1 MERPGR
7 CGDWLAPP
15 PSPPRAHAPGRH
27 DERGV
32 GTSTWPPAGT
42 YTWPSARTFPWPR
55 TRRDVRLRVEREP
68 NGPALLVSGVLLDG
82 LVTAADEAFSVQN
95 DTTEDGVV
103 QPAGPQRSGSPE
115 SLVPWQSLG
124 RPGRTFAATGSAA
137 PTTAAR
143 GRRCRCCRTCCSPG
157 SDTVTLDLDVTP
169 RSCRC
174 CPSLTT
180 IGSDGCWTHHLIRVT
195 AEAPAARPY
204 YEGSA
209 WWVTGRG
216 RAWVGSPR
224 ADDADAG

>member
-1 MERPGR
+1 MEPPGR

-42 YTWPSARTFPWPR
+42 YTWPSARTFPWPW

-124 RPGRTFAATGSAA
+124 RQGRTFAATGSAA

-157 SDTVTLDLDVTP
+157 SDTVTLDLDLTP
-169 RSCRC
+169 RLVPLLPVVDNDRVGRVLDASPHPGDRRSPGRTAVLRGQCMVGNRARTCVGRLTPSRRC
-174 CPSLTT
+174 
-180 IGSDGCWTHHLIRVT
+180 
-195 AEAPAARPY
+195 
-204 YEGSA
+204 
-209 WWVTGRG
+209 
-216 RAWVGSPR
+216 
-224 ADDADAG
+224 